1 MSATDRLAQFH
12 GRRYLNLESYR
23 KDGRAVRTPLWF
35 AEADGLLYI
44 YTLAESGKVKRIR
57 RNPRVRIVPSDI
69 RGTPR
74 GEWIEAEAQLLE
86 GERAASGDR
95 LLSQKYVGKR
105 IGDLFRKLRPKPRA
119 VLAIRPLP

>member
-1 MSATDRLAQFH
+1 MTEADKLAQFH

-35 AEADGLLYI
+35 AEADGLLYV
-44 YTLAESGKVKRIR
+44 YTLADSGKVKRIR

-74 GEWIEAEAQLLE
+74 GEWIEAEAELLE

-95 LLSQKYVGKR
+95 LLSQKYMGKR

-119 VLAIRPLP
+119 VIAIRPRQ